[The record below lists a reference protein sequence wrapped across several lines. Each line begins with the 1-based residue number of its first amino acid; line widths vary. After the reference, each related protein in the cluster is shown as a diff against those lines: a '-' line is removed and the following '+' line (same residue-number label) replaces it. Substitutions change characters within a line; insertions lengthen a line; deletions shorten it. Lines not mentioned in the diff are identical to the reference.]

1 MVLQRFANPPLRALP
16 WQHEAS
22 RRNRRNVSAS
32 LRYPFPLLLAV
43 QHINHFAREV
53 QPFAI
58 TAIM

>member
-22 RRNRRNVSAS
+22 RRNRRNGLAS

-43 QHINHFAREV
+43 QHINHFAR
-53 QPFAI
+53 
-58 TAIM
+58 

>member
-1 MVLQRFANPPLRALP
+1 MVLQRFANPP

-22 RRNRRNVSAS
+22 RRNRRNGSAS
-32 LRYPFPLLLAV
+32 LRYPVPLLLAV